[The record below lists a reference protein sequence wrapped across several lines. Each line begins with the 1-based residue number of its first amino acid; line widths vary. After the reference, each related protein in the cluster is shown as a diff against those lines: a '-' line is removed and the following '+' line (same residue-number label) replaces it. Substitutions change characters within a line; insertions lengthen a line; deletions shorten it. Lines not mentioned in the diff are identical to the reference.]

1 MLAKI
6 MLFYAILSFCVGP
19 VLGYEITKTKNG
31 ISYGILVG
39 CIVSIMLWYKIGINK
54 IQVE

>member
-6 MLFYAILSFCVGP
+6 MLLYAILSFCVGP
-19 VLGYEITKTKNG
+19 VLGYEIMKTKNG

-39 CIVSIMLWYKIGINK
+39 CIVSIMLWYQIGVNK